1 MVLVDLVQ
9 EKGKITLPGVLM
21 LVTIFLFSDV
31 GIQI

>member
-1 MVLVDLVQ
+1 MVLMDLFQ
-9 EKGKITLPGVLM
+9 GKGKITLLGVLM